1 MSLSAIAAGSPSN
14 IADLLKQRRQDLQTM
29 ESAVQSGNVTAA
41 QQALATVQADSQN
54 LRALAGSSAGHGG
67 GNPYQSTMKT
77 DLSGLM
83 AAAQSGDMGGAQQA
97 LQQYQQDQQALIA
110 GNPTGTPGASA
121 GGDKQNSFL
130 NDLQSLIGAVQSG
143 DAGGAK
149 TAAAA
154 LQKDIAGSAGA
165 KGVGHHHHHGGG
177 GGDSAQ
183 PSSTTDGTAT
193 SQTQLTSLA
202 AAATGSAND
211 RLAQLL
217 SAFSNS

>member
-1 MSLSAIAAGSPSN
+1 MSLSAITAGSPSD
-14 IADLLKQRRQDLQTM
+14 IADLLKQRRQDLLTM

-41 QQALATVQADSQN
+41 QQALATVQTDSQN
-54 LRALAGSSAGHGG
+54 LQALAGSSAGQGG
-67 GNPYQSTMKT
+67 GNPYRSAMKT

-83 AAAQSGDMGGAQQA
+83 AAAQSGDIGGAQQA
-97 LQQYQQDQQALIA
+97 LQQYQQDQQASIA

-154 LQKDIAGSAGA
+154 LQKDIDGSSGA
-165 KGVGHHHHHGGG
+165 KGVGHHHGGG
-177 GGDSAQ
+177 SA
-183 PSSTTDGTAT
+183 TAT
-193 SQTQLTSLA
+193 SFCPWPTA
-202 AAATGSAND
+202 RPRA
-211 RLAQLL
+211 
-217 SAFSNS
+217 